1 MMGRTEP
8 TASETATAPVP
19 RHVAIIMDGNRRWA
33 ARRHLPRQLG
43 HRQGVEA
50 VRVITRAAGE
60 MGIQYLTLYGFSSE
74 NWNRPPDEISDLM
87 GLLKLFIR
95 RDLAELHQNG
105 VQVRI
110 IGDRE
115 HLESDLVALIEE
127 AEGLTRENT
136 RLKLIIAFNY
146 GGQNEITSA
155 VRRIAREVAA
165 GRIDPEAISQETVAN
180 HLDTAGVPDPDL
192 IIRTSGE
199 KRLSNFLLW
208 QSAYA
213 ELVFSDV
220 FWPDFSPDC
229 LKQAIAEFNLRDR
242 RFGAV
247 AGPADTTPAKS

>member
-1 MMGRTEP
+1 MMWTP
-8 TASETATAPVP
+8 DKPATDAQAAGVP

-33 ARRHLPRQLG
+33 AKRHLPRQVG

-60 MGIQYLTLYGFSSE
+60 MGIRYLTLYGFSSE
-74 NWNRPPDEISDLM
+74 NWNRPADEVSDLM

-95 RDLAELHQNG
+95 RDLAELHHNG

-110 IGDRE
+110 IGGRDD
-115 HLESDLVALIEE
+115 LEPDIVSLIEE
-127 AEGLTRENT
+127 AETLTRANDK
-136 RLKLIIAFNY
+136 LKLMIAFNY
-146 GGQNEITSA
+146 GGQNEITDA
-155 VRRIAREVAA
+155 VRRIAREVKA
-165 GRIDPEAISQETVAN
+165 GRLDPEAISQDTVAA

-192 IIRTSGE
+192 VIRTSGE

-213 ELVFSDV
+213 EFVFTDV
-220 FWPDFSPDC
+220 LWPDFSPAR
-229 LKQAIAEFNLRDR
+229 LQEAIAEFNLRDR

-247 AGPADTTPAKS
+247 APAESAPAKS

>member
-1 MMGRTEP
+1 MMWTP
-8 TASETATAPVP
+8 DKPATGAQAAGVP

-33 ARRHLPRQLG
+33 AKRHLPRQVG

-60 MGIQYLTLYGFSSE
+60 MGIRYLTLYGFSSE
-74 NWNRPPDEISDLM
+74 NWNRPADEVSDLM
-87 GLLKLFIR
+87 GLLRLFIR

-110 IGDRE
+110 IGGRDD
-115 HLESDLVALIEE
+115 LEPDIVSLIEE
-127 AEGLTRENT
+127 AETLTRANDK
-136 RLKLIIAFNY
+136 LKLMIAFNY
-146 GGQNEITSA
+146 GGQNEITDA
-155 VRRIAREVAA
+155 VRRIAWEVKA
-165 GRIDPEAISQETVAN
+165 GRLDPEAISQDTVAA

-192 IIRTSGE
+192 VIRTSGE

-213 ELVFSDV
+213 EFVFTDV
-220 FWPDFSPDC
+220 LWPDFSPER
-229 LKQAIAEFNLRDR
+229 LKEAIAEFNLRDR

-247 AGPADTTPAKS
+247 SPAESAPVKS

>member
-1 MMGRTEP
+1 MMWTP
-8 TASETATAPVP
+8 DHKATDVEAMDIP

-33 ARRHLPRQLG
+33 ARRHLPRQVG

-60 MGIQYLTLYGFSSE
+60 MGIRYLTLYGFSSE
-74 NWNRPPDEISDLM
+74 NWNRPADEVSDLM

-110 IGDRE
+110 IGERDD
-115 HLESDLVALIEE
+115 LEADIVALIEE
-127 AEGLTRENT
+127 AETLTRAND
-136 RLKLIIAFNY
+136 RLKLTIAFNY

-155 VRRIAREVAA
+155 VRRIAREVKA
-165 GRIDPEAISQETVAN
+165 GRIDPEAITQEMVSA
-180 HLDTAGVPDPDL
+180 HLDTAGIPDPDL

-213 ELVFSDV
+213 ELVFTDV
-220 FWPDFSPDC
+220 LWPDFTPER
-229 LKQAIAEFNLRDR
+229 LKEAIAEYNLRDR

-247 AGPADTTPAKS
+247 AAPVAKS

>member
-1 MMGRTEP
+1 MMSTSDQSMSL
-8 TASETATAPVP
+8 SEVEATSEMP

-33 ARRHLPRQLG
+33 AKRHLPRQIG

-60 MGIQYLTLYGFSSE
+60 MGIRYLTLYGFSSE
-74 NWNRPPDEISDLM
+74 NWKRPADEVSDLM
-87 GLLKLFIR
+87 GLLRLFIR

-110 IGDRE
+110 IGERE
-115 HLESDLVALIEE
+115 HLEADIVSLIEE
-127 AEGLTRENT
+127 AETLTRDNGN
-136 RLKLIIAFNY
+136 LKLMIAFNY

-155 VRRIAREVAA
+155 VRRIAREVKA
-165 GRIDPEAISQETVAN
+165 GRIDPEGIAPETVAA

-199 KRLSNFLLW
+199 KRLSNFLIW

-213 ELVFSDV
+213 ELVFTDV
-220 FWPDFSPDC
+220 FWPDFTPER
-229 LKQAIAEFNLRDR
+229 LKEAVAEYKLRDR

-247 AGPADTTPAKS
+247 GDVKP

>member
-1 MMGRTEP
+1 MGRP
-8 TASETATAPVP
+8 DQPASEADVGSMP

-60 MGIQYLTLYGFSSE
+60 MGIEYLTLYGFSSE
-74 NWNRPPDEISDLM
+74 NWNRPADEVSDLM

-115 HLESDLVALIEE
+115 HLEADIVALIAE
-127 AEGLTRENT
+127 AETLTRENT

-155 VRRIAREVAA
+155 VRRIAQDVKA
-165 GRIDPEAISQETVAN
+165 GRLDPEAISQETVASR
-180 HLDTAGVPDPDL
+180 LDTAGVPDPDL
-192 IIRTSGE
+192 VIRTSGE

-229 LKQAIAEFNLRDR
+229 LREAIAEFKRRDR

-247 AGPADTTPAKS
+247 AAPVQSAPVKS

>member
-1 MMGRTEP
+1 MMGRSDP
-8 TASETATAPVP
+8 AASETEAAPVP

-60 MGIQYLTLYGFSSE
+60 MGIGYLTLYGFSSE
-74 NWNRPPDEISDLM
+74 NWNRPADEVSDLM

-95 RDLAELHQNG
+95 RDLVELHHNG

-115 HLESDLVALIEE
+115 HLEDDIVALIEE
-127 AEGLTRENT
+127 AEQLTRNNT
-136 RLKLIIAFNY
+136 KLKLIIAFNY

-155 VRRIAREVAA
+155 VRRIAREVKE
-165 GRIDPEAISQETVAN
+165 GRLDPEAITQATVAD
-180 HLDTAGVPDPDL
+180 HLDTAGIPDPDL

-213 ELVFSDV
+213 ELLFSDV
-220 FWPDFSPDC
+220 YWPDFSPDH

-247 AGPADTTPAKS
+247 TAP

>member
-1 MMGRTEP
+1 MMSTSDQS
-8 TASETATAPVP
+8 ASLSEVDLALEMP

-33 ARRHLPRQLG
+33 AKRLLPRQIG

-60 MGIQYLTLYGFSSE
+60 MGIRYLTLYGFSSE
-74 NWNRPPDEISDLM
+74 NWKRPADEVSDLM
-87 GLLKLFIR
+87 GLLRLFIR

-110 IGDRE
+110 IGERE
-115 HLESDLVALIEE
+115 HLEADIVALIDE
-127 AEGLTRENT
+127 AETLTRDNAN
-136 RLKLIIAFNY
+136 LKLMIAFNY

-155 VRRIAREVAA
+155 VRRIAREVKA
-165 GRIDPEAISQETVAN
+165 GRIDPDAITPETVAA

-199 KRLSNFLLW
+199 KRLSNFLIW

-213 ELVFSDV
+213 ELVFTDV
-220 FWPDFSPDC
+220 LWPDFTPDR
-229 LKQAIAEFNLRDR
+229 LKEAVAEFKLRDR

-247 AGPADTTPAKS
+247 AAAKP

>member
-1 MMGRTEP
+1 MMGRQDAP
-8 TASETATAPVP
+8 ASETDAVPVP

-33 ARRHLPRQLG
+33 ARRHLPRQVG

-60 MGIQYLTLYGFSSE
+60 MGIEYLTLYGFSSE
-74 NWNRPPDEISDLM
+74 NWNRPADEVSDLM

-115 HLESDLVALIEE
+115 HLEADIVALIEE
-127 AEGLTRENT
+127 AEALTRNNSN
-136 RLKLIIAFNY
+136 LKLIIAFNY

-155 VRRIAREVAA
+155 VRRIAREVKA
-165 GRIDPEAISQETVAN
+165 GRIDPEAITQETVAN
-180 HLDTAGVPDPDL
+180 HLDTAGIPDPDL

-220 FWPDFSPDC
+220 FWPDFSPER
-229 LKQAIAEFNLRDR
+229 LKESIAEFNRRDR

-247 AGPADTTPAKS
+247 AAPVKS